1 VTLGVRGLSMRF
13 ALTFVLALLGL
24 VVSGGDVAAQSN
36 TCTNVSGVIEGQI
49 IGPTAQCGGGL
60 TEIGTFTGTGDG
72 TFVACITPVRT
83 NGKGTLFLSLTHT
96 YTTLSGDTFT
106 TTDTVVAAP
115 VQPPVYRINNRVN
128 VRSLSHA
135 RHGEPPDGSAL
146 ADVPRP
152 ALHALEGKAGEM
164 RNIRADPPC
173 GASLLAK
180 LTWSTLR

>member
-1 VTLGVRGLSMRF
+1 MRF

-24 VVSGGDVAAQSN
+24 VVSGRDVAAQSN

-128 VRSLSHA
+128 VT
-135 RHGEPPDGSAL
+135 GGTGAL
-146 ADVPRP
+146 ADAFGFFRTHGTVN
-152 ALHALEGKAGEM
+152 LQTGVL
-164 RNIRADPPC
+164 
-173 GASLLAK
+173 SLTYRGRLC
-180 LTWSTLR
+180 TP